1 MRVNPE
7 ELSLKDKVVFINRVA
22 KVVKGGKRFNF
33 CALVVVG
40 DGQGYVG
47 VGKGKAA
54 EVPVA
59 ISKAVEQAKKHLVR
73 VPIKGGTIPHEV
85 HGLFGAEHV
94 LLKPAADGTGIIA
107 GGAVR
112 AVVEL
117 AGAHN
122 IIAKTLGRGNPFN
135 AVRATLH
142 GLQQLCDPQ
151 EMMRPAS
158 VVGDWRH
165 VANQIDAQPGALQR
179 TNGGLAARTRP
190 VDIHINLP
198 HAVLHGLSR
207 RRLSRSLRRKRCAL
221 TGAFK
226 PLIP

>member
-1 MRVNPE
+1 VRVNAD

-40 DGQGYVG
+40 DGQGWVG

-73 VPIKGGTIPHEV
+73 VPLKEGTIPHEV

-94 LLKPAADGTGIIA
+94 LLKPAAEGTGIIA

-117 AGAHN
+117 VGAHN

-135 AVRATLH
+135 TVRATL
-142 GLQQLCDPQ
+142 
-151 EMMRPAS
+151 
-158 VVGDWRH
+158 
-165 VANQIDAQPGALQR
+165 N
-179 TNGGLAARTRP
+179 
-190 VDIHINLP
+190 
-198 HAVLHGLSR
+198 GLSQLR
-207 RRLSRSLRRKRCAL
+207 DPLEVMHLRRAVGGEAL
-221 TGAFK
+221 SQAHVG
-226 PLIP
+226 

>member
-40 DGQGYVG
+40 DGQGWVG
-47 VGKGKAA
+47 IGKGKAA

-59 ISKAVEQAKKHLVR
+59 ISKAVEQAKKHLVH
-73 VPIKGGTIPHEV
+73 VPLKNKTIPHVV
-85 HGLFGAEHV
+85 HGLVGGEHV
-94 LLKPAADGTGIIA
+94 LLKPASVGTGIIA

-135 AVRATLH
+135 TVRATMD
-142 GLQQLCDPQ
+142 GLLQLRDP
-151 EMMRPAS
+151 EE
-158 VVGDWRH
+158 
-165 VANQIDAQPGALQR
+165 
-179 TNGGLAARTRP
+179 TAR
-190 VDIHINLP
+190 
-198 HAVLHGLSR
+198 
-207 RRLSRSLRRKRCAL
+207 LRRSGVAQV
-221 TGAFK
+221 G
-226 PLIP
+226 

>member
-1 MRVNPE
+1 VRVNPD

-40 DGQGYVG
+40 DGHGWVG
-47 VGKGKAA
+47 VGKGKAS

-59 ISKAVEQAKKHLVR
+59 ISKAVEQAKKHLVH
-73 VPIKGGTIPHEV
+73 VPLREGTIPHEV

-94 LLKPAADGTGIIA
+94 LLKPAAEGTGIIA

-117 AGAHN
+117 VGAHN

-135 AVRATLH
+135 TVRATLN
-142 GLQQLCDPQ
+142 GLCQLRDVKQ
-151 EMMRPAS
+151 VMHMRRGAAMES
-158 VVGDWRH
+158 
-165 VANQIDAQPGALQR
+165 QPK
-179 TNGGLAARTRP
+179 
-190 VDIHINLP
+190 V
-198 HAVLHGLSR
+198 HAG
-207 RRLSRSLRRKRCAL
+207 
-221 TGAFK
+221 
-226 PLIP
+226 